1 MIEPGI
7 FISEFLKQI
16 ASPAHTKKN
25 YGKRKLSNLH
35 SQFCVHL
42 IIQSN
47 GQAGGTQRRLLRKF
61 LNPFTDDGGHLLA
74 GLQDESMFESVRAD
88 NSSGFRHLE
97 LQVVVVLQWAPMVF
111 GSEIQHKPVAVK
123 TNILSIQFT
132 HHLELVVSHKQRTF
146 QRLWV

>member
-42 IIQSN
+42 
-47 GQAGGTQRRLLRKF
+47 
-61 LNPFTDDGGHLLA
+61 
-74 GLQDESMFESVRAD
+74 
-88 NSSGFRHLE
+88 
-97 LQVVVVLQWAPMVF
+97 
-111 GSEIQHKPVAVK
+111 SEIKDLNYLRWLLSVLPRRRETVAKLEKPAD
-123 TNILSIQFT
+123 
-132 HHLELVVSHKQRTF
+132 
-146 QRLWV
+146 